1 MLQYINRFIIIY
13 YLCKFNYICT
23 PMSHRVKILA
33 CSSSEPL
40 AIEIA
45 KSYGQVL
52 GEVEVQK
59 FSDGEFGV
67 SLIETPN
74 SPSLNFWTSTLHSG

>member
-1 MLQYINRFIIIY
+1 
-13 YLCKFNYICT
+13 
-23 PMSHRVKILA
+23 MSHRVKILA

-45 KSYGQVL
+45 NSYGQAL

-67 SLIETPN
+67 SIKETCWWILAKIKWN
-74 SPSLNFWTSTLHSG
+74 RI

>member
-1 MLQYINRFIIIY
+1 
-13 YLCKFNYICT
+13 
-23 PMSHRVKILA
+23 MSHRVKILA

-45 KSYGQVL
+45 KSYGQAL

-59 FSDGEFGV
+59 FSDGEFV
-67 SLIETPN
+67 VL
-74 SPSLNFWTSTLHSG
+74 LKKLFVVAMFLLYKVQFLHKKI